1 MATLTRPPEK
11 RARMTFYL
19 REKEAR
25 RLELL
30 KNQAQEKGLTIC
42 FRDDFSK
49 WISQQLDQLEKSM
62 KALLKE
68 KGGNN
73 NG

>member
-1 MATLTRPPEK
+1 MATLTSPPDK
-11 RARMTFYL
+11 RTRMTFYI
-19 REKEAR
+19 REKEAK

-30 KNQAQEKGLTIC
+30 KRQASEKGLTIC
-42 FRDDFSK
+42 FRDDYNK
-49 WISQQLDQLEKSM
+49 WLCQQLDQLEKSM

-68 KGGNN
+68 KGGNS

>member
-11 RARMTFYL
+11 RTRMTFYVK
-19 REKEAR
+19 EKEAQ

-30 KNQAQEKGLTIC
+30 KRQASDKGLNVC
-42 FRDDFSK
+42 FRDDFNK
-49 WISQQLDQLEKSM
+49 WLCQQLDQLEKAM

-68 KGGNN
+68 KGGS